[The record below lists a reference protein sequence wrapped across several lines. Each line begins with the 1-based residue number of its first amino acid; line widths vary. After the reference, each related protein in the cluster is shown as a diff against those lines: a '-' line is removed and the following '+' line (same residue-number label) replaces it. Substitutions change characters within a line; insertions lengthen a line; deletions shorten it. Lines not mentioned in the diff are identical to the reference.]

1 MADILANE
9 FGSIDNLSGATKEK
23 LEEIPS
29 VGPKIADSIVAYF
42 ENPKN
47 REIIE
52 KLEKAGVSM
61 SKGKQETG
69 GGTLKGTEFVITGKL
84 ESMSRPEAEEKI
96 KELGGVA
103 KSDVTR
109 KTDYLVVG
117 ADPGSKL
124 ERAREMG
131 IKIINESEF
140 FKLLNK

>member
-1 MADILANE
+1 
-9 FGSIDNLSGATKEK
+9 
-23 LEEIPS
+23 
-29 VGPKIADSIVAYF
+29 
-42 ENPKN
+42 
-47 REIIE
+47 
-52 KLEKAGVSM
+52 M
-61 SKGKQETG
+61 SKGNKETG

>member
-1 MADILANE
+1 M
-9 FGSIDNLSGATKEK
+9 
-23 LEEIPS
+23 
-29 VGPKIADSIVAYF
+29 
-42 ENPKN
+42 
-47 REIIE
+47 
-52 KLEKAGVSM
+52 
-61 SKGKQETG
+61 
-69 GGTLKGTEFVITGKL
+69 ITGKL